1 MIGRAYIVI
10 LYMPFRRIIR
20 RNGQVRRLIRY
31 MFKKLVFMLLSLF
44 FLVTATFVLM
54 NAVPGSPLQSEKA
67 TSEAIQ
73 KNLEAYYGLD
83 KPLIV
88 QYGVYLKNL
97 VQGDLGISMKKK
109 FQAVDKIIKDSFS
122 YSLKLGLVSV
132 VTSVLAGCVLG
143 ILAAMYH
150 RKFMDNLAMII
161 AVIGLSI
168 PSMVLAPLLQYAFAV
183 KIKAFHVAGL
193 NGPMDYVLPTIA
205 LSAASIAFIARLIR
219 STMIEVLNADFIK
232 TAKAKGLA
240 GHLIV
245 WRHALR
251 NSMLPVVT
259 YLGFLMANVITGSV
273 VIEKIFAIPG
283 LGKFFVQSVS
293 DRDYPLIMGITI
305 FYAVILMVSRLLADF
320 AYVLVD
326 PRIRLTSGKAAK

>member
-1 MIGRAYIVI
+1 M
-10 LYMPFRRIIR
+10 
-20 RNGQVRRLIRY
+20 IRY
-31 MFKKLVFMLLSLF
+31 IAKKIIFMLVSLF
-44 FLVTATFVLM
+44 CLVTATFVLM

-67 TSEAIQ
+67 TSETIQ

-109 FQAVDKIIKDSFS
+109 FQAVDKIISDSFK

-132 VTSVLAGCVLG
+132 VTSVVAGCVLG

-150 RKFMDNLAMII
+150 RKLLDNLAMII
-161 AVIGLSI
+161 AVIGLSV
-168 PSMVLAPLLQYAFAV
+168 PSLVLAPLLQYVLAV
-183 KIKAFHVAGL
+183 KIKAFEVAGL
-193 NGPMDYVLPTIA
+193 NGPLDYVLPTIA
-205 LSAASIAFIARLIR
+205 LSSTSIAFIARLIR

-259 YLGFLMANVITGSV
+259 FLGFLMANVITGSV

-305 FYAVILMVSRLLADF
+305 FYAVILMVSRLLSDI

-326 PRIRLTSGKAAK
+326 PRIRMSGGKVAK

>member
-1 MIGRAYIVI
+1 M
-10 LYMPFRRIIR
+10 
-20 RNGQVRRLIRY
+20 IRY
-31 MFKKLVFMLLSLF
+31 IIKKFVIMLVSLF
-44 FLVTATFVLM
+44 FLVTTTFVLM
-54 NAVPGSPLQSEKA
+54 NAIPGSPLQSEKA
-67 TSEAIQ
+67 TSEAVQ

-83 KPLIV
+83 KPLIE
-88 QYGVYLKNL
+88 QYGIYLKNL

-109 FQAVDKIIKDSFS
+109 FQAVDKIIKESFP
-122 YSLKLGLVSV
+122 YSLKLGIASV
-132 VTSVLAGCVLG
+132 ITSIVVGCLLG
-143 ILAAMYH
+143 ILAAMHH
-150 RKFMDNLAMII
+150 RKFLDNFAMVI

-168 PSMVLAPLLQYAFAV
+168 PSLVMAPLLQYSLAV
-183 KIKAFHVAGL
+183 KIRAFEVAGL
-193 NGPMDYVLPTIA
+193 NGPLDYVLPTIA

-219 STMIEVLNADFIK
+219 STMIEVLNSDFIK

-259 YLGFLMANVITGSV
+259 FLGYLTASVITGSV

-305 FYAVILMVSRLLADF
+305 FYAVLLMLCRFLADI

-326 PRIRLTSGKAAK
+326 PRMRAGGKGK

>member
-1 MIGRAYIVI
+1 M
-10 LYMPFRRIIR
+10 
-20 RNGQVRRLIRY
+20 IRY
-31 MFKKLVFMLLSLF
+31 ILKKFVIMLVSLF
-44 FLVTATFVLM
+44 FLVTTTFVLM
-54 NAVPGSPLQSEKA
+54 NAIPGSPLQSEKA
-67 TSEAIQ
+67 TSEAVQ

-83 KPLIV
+83 KPMIE
-88 QYGVYLKNL
+88 QYGIYLQNL

-109 FQAVDKIIKDSFS
+109 FQAVDKIIKESFP
-122 YSLKLGLVSV
+122 YSLKLGIASV
-132 VTSVLAGCVLG
+132 ITSIVVGCLLG
-143 ILAAMYH
+143 ILAAMHH
-150 RKFMDNLAMII
+150 RKFLDNFAMVI

-168 PSMVLAPLLQYAFAV
+168 PSLVMAPLLQYSLAV
-183 KIKAFHVAGL
+183 KIRAFEVAGL
-193 NGPMDYVLPTIA
+193 NGPLDYVLPTIA

-219 STMIEVLNADFIK
+219 STMIEVLNSDFIK

-259 YLGFLMANVITGSV
+259 FLGYLTAGVITGSV

-305 FYAVILMVSRLLADF
+305 FYAVLLMVCRFLADI

-326 PRIRLTSGKAAK
+326 PRMRAGGKGK

>member
-1 MIGRAYIVI
+1 MIV
-10 LYMPFRRIIR
+10 
-20 RNGQVRRLIRY
+20 
-31 MFKKLVFMLLSLF
+31 SLF
-44 FLVTATFVLM
+44 CLITATFVLM
-54 NAVPGSPLQSEKA
+54 NAVPGSPLQKEKA
-67 TSEAIQ
+67 TSEQIQ

-88 QYGVYLKNL
+88 QYGIYLQNL

-109 FQAVDKIIKDSFS
+109 FQAVDRIISDSFS
-122 YSLKLGLVSV
+122 YSFKLGLVSII
-132 VTSVLAGCVLG
+132 TSVIAGCVLG

-150 RKFMDNLAMII
+150 QKFLDNLAMVI

-168 PSMVLAPLLQYAFAV
+168 PSLVMAPLLQYLFAV
-183 KIKAFHVAGL
+183 KIRAFEVAGL

-205 LSAASIAFIARLIR
+205 LSASSIAFIARLIR
-219 STMIEVLNADFIK
+219 STMIEVLNSDFIK
-232 TAKAKGLA
+232 TAKAKGLP

-259 YLGFLMANVITGSV
+259 FLGFLMANVITGSV

-305 FYAVILMVSRLLADF
+305 FYAAILMVSRLLADI

-326 PRIRLTSGKAAK
+326 PRIRLTGGKAGS

>member
-1 MIGRAYIVI
+1 M
-10 LYMPFRRIIR
+10 
-20 RNGQVRRLIRY
+20 IRY
-31 MFKKLVFMLLSLF
+31 ILKKFVIMLVSLF
-44 FLVTATFVLM
+44 FLVTTTFVLM
-54 NAVPGSPLQSEKA
+54 NAIPGSPLQSEKA
-67 TSEAIQ
+67 TSEAVQ

-83 KPLIV
+83 KPLIK
-88 QYGVYLKNL
+88 QYGIYLKNL

-109 FQAVDKIIKDSFS
+109 FQAVDKIIKESFP
-122 YSLKLGLVSV
+122 YSLKLGIASV
-132 VTSVLAGCVLG
+132 ITSIVVGCLLG

-150 RKFMDNLAMII
+150 RKFLDNFSMVI

-168 PSMVLAPLLQYAFAV
+168 PSLVMAPLLQYFLAV
-183 KIKAFHVAGL
+183 KIRAFEVAGL
-193 NGPMDYVLPTIA
+193 NGPLDYVLPTIA

-219 STMIEVLNADFIK
+219 STMIEVLNSDFIK

-259 YLGFLMANVITGSV
+259 YLGYLTAGVITGSV

-305 FYAVILMVSRLLADF
+305 FYAVLLMVCRFLADI

-326 PRIRLTSGKAAK
+326 PRMRVGGKGK